1 MSCSLEFFPPK
12 NAAARTALLE
22 QTLPSLAPLQ
32 PEYCSVTYGAGGSTR
47 EHTARTVTDLHDA
60 GFQVAPHLSFGH
72 DDEAAVADLLE
83 QYRRGGIDR
92 LVALRGDVPSGMGGG
107 GQLVRAR
114 TLVEFT
120 RRTTGSHFHI
130 SVAAYPEIHPQ
141 APGYAED
148 VAFLKDKLDAGADAA
163 ITQFFFNVEAYFYFL
178 DRCQAAGI
186 TQPIHPGIMPI
197 TNLNNLI
204 RFADSCGAEI
214 PRWVRQRAGD
224 FKDDAA
230 GLRQFGIDV
239 TTQLC
244 ATLEE
249 SGAPPVHLYTMNK
262 AEPTLAVAAN
272 LGWLRQAT

>member
-47 EHTARTVTDLHDA
+47 EHTARTVTDLRDA

-83 QYRRGGIDR
+83 QYRRGGMDR

-186 TQPIHPGIMPI
+186 TQPIYPGIMPI

-204 RFADSCGAEI
+204 RFADGCGAEI

-249 SGAPPVHLYTMNK
+249 SGAPPVHFYTMNK

-272 LGWLRQAT
+272 LGWLHQAT